1 MKKVITVTAKSVE
14 EAIEKAVA
22 ELGAPS
28 ASDIEY
34 RVIEEAKKGLFGIG
48 SAPAV
53 IEAVYQ
59 KNGVALALE
68 FLTRLT
74 QDMGLDV
81 TMTVRDGTNGDKI
94 IAIDGDHAGV
104 LIGHHGDT
112 LDALQYLSNL
122 AANKKSEGEKREYV
136 KITIDV
142 ENYRAKR
149 EDTLRALA
157 RRMASKVL
165 RYKKSVMLEPMN
177 PYERRIIHS
186 EIQGIEGVSTN
197 SIGSEDNRKVV
208 IFLDDQSQAAHRP
221 MEDDDDIPLFPP
233 EQLY

>member
-142 ENYRAKR
+142 ENYRA
-149 EDTLRALA
+149 
-157 RRMASKVL
+157 
-165 RYKKSVMLEPMN
+165 
-177 PYERRIIHS
+177 
-186 EIQGIEGVSTN
+186 
-197 SIGSEDNRKVV
+197 
-208 IFLDDQSQAAHRP
+208 
-221 MEDDDDIPLFPP
+221 
-233 EQLY
+233 

>member
-1 MKKVITVTAKSVE
+1 MRKQVTVTAKTIE
-14 EAIEKAVA
+14 EAIGKAVS

-34 RVIEEAKKGLFGIG
+34 TVLEEPKKGLFGIG
-48 SAPAV
+48 AAPAV
-53 IEAVYQ
+53 IEATYQ

-74 QDMGLDV
+74 ADMGLIV
-81 TMTVRDGTNGDKI
+81 TMDVHDGTNDDHV
-94 IAIDGDHAGV
+94 IAIDGQGAGA

-112 LDALQYLSNL
+112 LDALQYLTNL

-136 KITIDV
+136 KITVDV
-142 ENYRAKR
+142 ANYRAKR
-149 EDTLRALA
+149 EETLRALA
-157 RRMASKVL
+157 RRMAAKVL

-186 EIQGIEGVSTN
+186 EVQNIPGVATN

-208 IFLDDQSQAAHRP
+208 IYLDEKSGAAYE
-221 MEDDDDIPLFPP
+221 EDLPTYSD
-233 EQLY
+233 EELY